1 MTVQEVGTP
10 LCITIDFDT
19 LKDNADTVTVR
30 DRDTTEQ
37 RRVKV
42 GKLRDEIRNILYS
55 TEKK

>member
-1 MTVQEVGTP
+1 MDEVGTP
-10 LCITIDFDT
+10 LCITIGFDT